1 MKISKNILFRYES
14 GIKGGKLF
22 IFDLN
27 RYKVY
32 EGNYL
37 EYLVLNG
44 IKNNDMIQDIE
55 KKIANTC
62 QINNLEDKIR
72 QFLVSLQK
80 LGVLES

>member
-1 MKISKNILFRYES
+1 M
-14 GIKGGKLF
+14 
-22 IFDLN
+22 
-27 RYKVY
+27 
-32 EGNYL
+32 

-55 KKIANTC
+55 KNIANTC
-62 QINNLEDKIR
+62 QINNLEDKIK